1 MRLRRWCDDRDGE
14 EDERRGEDHRQ
25 CERAPQHGD
34 EHDRGE
40 GGAGQAD
47 ARGAFGRRDAEAADE
62 DESRSRRTV
71 TVRRAAAARPCRRLL
86 ISRR

>member
-1 MRLRRWCDDRDGE
+1 MRLRRWGGDRDGE

-40 GGAGQAD
+40 GGAGQAH
-47 ARGAFGRRDAEAADE
+47 ARGAFGDATPKPLTRTIAVP
-62 DESRSRRTV
+62 STV